1 MREIKFRAFHEPTKQ
16 MFDVFSFDVNN
27 VRAWYPEK
35 YGLEISPDR
44 EDCILMQYT
53 GLKDKYGVDIYEYD
67 VLYYEPSETEI
78 NNTVVSFYK
87 GGFIGI
93 LLRSMYF
100 KPLNESLHEK
110 KIIGNIYEN
119 PELLKG
125 TLIDFERDVRP

>member
-53 GLKDKYGVDIYEYD
+53 GLKDKNGREIYEGDIVKCNYD
-67 VLYYEPSETEI
+67 KYIFSKSGDELEI
-78 NNTVVSFYK
+78 FLSPFA
-87 GGFIGI
+87 F
-93 LLRSMYF
+93 
-100 KPLNESLHEK
+100 
-110 KIIGNIYEN
+110 
-119 PELLKG
+119 
-125 TLIDFERDVRP
+125 